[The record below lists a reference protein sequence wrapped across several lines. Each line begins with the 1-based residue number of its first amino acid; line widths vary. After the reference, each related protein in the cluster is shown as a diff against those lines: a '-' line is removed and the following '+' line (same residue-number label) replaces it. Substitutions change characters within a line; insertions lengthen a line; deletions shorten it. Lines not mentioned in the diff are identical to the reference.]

1 MSKSADA
8 VVIGGGIVGLS
19 NAYWLAKR
27 GLKVVLVESGDLVA
41 GTSARCDGNNYICD
55 TAPGE
60 ITQTMKL
67 AVSEVENLVKHELD
81 ADVDWIE
88 NGMFTLAENEEQ
100 YE

>member
-1 MSKSADA
+1 MSKSVDA

-27 GLKVVLVESGDLVA
+27 GLSVVLIEKGDLVA

-60 ITQTMKL
+60 VTHLSLIHISQL
-67 AVSEVENLVKHELD
+67 
-81 ADVDWIE
+81 
-88 NGMFTLAENEEQ
+88 
-100 YE
+100 

>member
-41 GTSARCDGNNYICD
+41 GTSAR
-55 TAPGE
+55 
-60 ITQTMKL
+60 
-67 AVSEVENLVKHELD
+67 
-81 ADVDWIE
+81 W
-88 NGMFTLAENEEQ
+88 
-100 YE
+100 